1 MNSMKKS
8 VKKSIII
15 MMSIC
20 ILLLMAVYAIIIAN
34 SNKKKNNIKYNDKVN
49 NHIVEM
55 YEIQN
60 KYENGVN
67 ISKDM
72 ELLITQMRNDRVD
85 KDLDDNTSLYVVV
98 GCSVALIILIFGFI
112 YLVLLK
118 PFDELEEYAD
128 EIAKGNLDK
137 EFRYRRVNIF
147 GKFTWAFDHM
157 RTSIISARR
166 NEQSAIENNKTVIA
180 TLSHDIKTP
189 VASIRGYAEALTMN
203 MDSNPERRS
212 RYAEVIM
219 SKCDEVSKITNDM
232 FIHSL
237 HDLGHLMIKNEEV
250 MLGQVIEKSL
260 EDMNAEGLIRVRG
273 DIDGA
278 VLHNADASR
287 IVQVIENIIGNAKKY
302 AQDSPIDVKT
312 TIEGDRYILTI
323 RDSGPGIPDSDLP
336 FIFDKFYR
344 GQNVKDAPGSGLG
357 LFIVKYIMGKMG
369 GKVELYNDNGLV
381 VNLTF
386 VIC

>member
-72 ELLITQMRNDRVD
+72 ELLITKMRNDRVD

-128 EIAKGNLDK
+128 EIAKGNFDK

-357 LFIVKYIMGKMG
+357 LFIVKYIMEKMG

>member
-1 MNSMKKS
+1 
-8 VKKSIII
+8 

-55 YEIQN
+55 CEIQN

-189 VASIRGYAEALTMN
+189 VASIRG
-203 MDSNPERRS
+203 
-212 RYAEVIM
+212 
-219 SKCDEVSKITNDM
+219 
-232 FIHSL
+232 
-237 HDLGHLMIKNEEV
+237 
-250 MLGQVIEKSL
+250 
-260 EDMNAEGLIRVRG
+260 
-273 DIDGA
+273 
-278 VLHNADASR
+278 
-287 IVQVIENIIGNAKKY
+287 
-302 AQDSPIDVKT
+302 
-312 TIEGDRYILTI
+312 
-323 RDSGPGIPDSDLP
+323 
-336 FIFDKFYR
+336 
-344 GQNVKDAPGSGLG
+344 
-357 LFIVKYIMGKMG
+357 
-369 GKVELYNDNGLV
+369 
-381 VNLTF
+381 
-386 VIC
+386 